1 MEGEEAASTVMAAF
15 LHTCR
20 RELGEGIGE
29 EVDPY
34 AIPLDIRT
42 DYWMTLY
49 RK

>member
-1 MEGEEAASTVMAAF
+1 MEGEEAASALLASF
-15 LHTCR
+15 LRTCR
-20 RELGEGIGE
+20 EQLGEG

-34 AIPLDIRT
+34 TLPLDIRT